1 APAINIRGTTSI
13 GQGGNALVL
22 IDGVEGDPSMLNP
35 NDIEPITVLKDA
47 SSAAVYGA
55 RGAFGALLITTKRPR
70 GGQLTVNV
78 SSSYGVREPV
88 VRPNFVTDG
97 YTWAKMFNEAFTNW
111 SGTVAQN
118 VNKTLPFSLEYLAE
132 LERRS
137 KDPSLPRVEV
147 GPDGQYVYYYSTD
160 WYDLLYKDRT
170 PSMEHT
176 VSVSRSSETADFMV
190 SGRYLDQAGLF
201 RYNSDDYRIANLRAN
216 GTIRL
221 TDWLSLSSNFDYSN
235 RKYHNPLNVGEGG
248 GIWRNIADEGHPM
261 APLLNPDGTLS
272 HSAAYTVGDFYYGR
286 NGIDFDRSVFR
297 NTTE

>member
-1 APAINIRGTTSI
+1 LLPTQLQARQTPGTGRVVGTVADETTAEPVPAAEILVQGTNLRTISDESGRFVLEGVPAGTHTLIGQRIGYVAGQVEITVMAGQTSNTTLTLAEAALALDELVVVGYGTTERRNLTGAVDQVSGEVLANRPVPNLTQGLQGMLPNVNINLQDGKPIQAPAINVRGTTSI

-35 NDIEPITVLKDA
+35 NDIESITVLKDA

-55 RGAFGALLITTKRPR
+55 RGAFGVLLITTKRPR

-137 KDPSLPRVEV
+137 KDPSLP
-147 GPDGQYVYYYSTD
+147 
-160 WYDLLYKDRT
+160 
-170 PSMEHT
+170 
-176 VSVSRSSETADFMV
+176 
-190 SGRYLDQAGLF
+190 
-201 RYNSDDYRIANLRAN
+201 
-216 GTIRL
+216 
-221 TDWLSLSSNFDYSN
+221 
-235 RKYHNPLNVGEGG
+235 
-248 GIWRNIADEGHPM
+248 
-261 APLLNPDGTLS
+261 
-272 HSAAYTVGDFYYGR
+272 
-286 NGIDFDRSVFR
+286 
-297 NTTE
+297 